1 MPKLD
6 IPKAYEASRVEDA
19 IYKKWEES
27 GFFNPENLPGSRK
40 KSFSIAMPPPNAT
53 GILHV
58 GHAVM
63 LAIQDIATRFQR
75 MRGKRTLWLPG
86 TDHAAIATQTVVE
99 KIIAKEGK
107 TRQGMGREKF
117 LERVNE
123 FVKNSQ
129 NAIHEQMRKMG
140 ASCDWSRERYT
151 LDDGLS
157 KAVSEAF
164 VRMYNDDL
172 IYRGYRIVNWC
183 PRCGSTL
190 ADDEVEHTPSKS
202 KLYWIK
208 YGPFILATVRPETK
222 LGDTAVAVHPD
233 DARYQKYVGK
243 KFKIPGVLGEFEVV
257 VVADKVVDPKF
268 GSGIIKVTPAHDFT
282 DYDIAQRHKIP
293 IKQVID
299 KQGKMMANC
308 GKYAGMTTKECREA
322 IVEDMK
328 KMGLIEKI
336 EDYKNNIAVCYR
348 CGTLIEPIPSEQWF
362 ISVDKPTKVLGGK
375 SLKEKAIEVVKK
387 NEIAIVPDR
396 FKKTYFQWMENL
408 HDWCISRQIW
418 FGHRI
423 PV

>member
-243 KFKIPGVLGEFEVV
+243 KFKIPG
-257 VVADKVVDPKF
+257 D
-268 GSGIIKVTPAHDFT
+268 
-282 DYDIAQRHKIP
+282 
-293 IKQVID
+293 
-299 KQGKMMANC
+299 
-308 GKYAGMTTKECREA
+308 
-322 IVEDMK
+322 
-328 KMGLIEKI
+328 
-336 EDYKNNIAVCYR
+336 
-348 CGTLIEPIPSEQWF
+348 
-362 ISVDKPTKVLGGK
+362 
-375 SLKEKAIEVVKK
+375 
-387 NEIAIVPDR
+387 
-396 FKKTYFQWMENL
+396 
-408 HDWCISRQIW
+408 
-418 FGHRI
+418 
-423 PV
+423 